1 VVTVTDREDLRAWLM
16 RDPALHLYELGDL
29 DDFFWPHTH
38 WYALG
43 DAIALVYDAPPVPA
57 LLAFGE
63 VAQFAPLLAELRD
76 VLPGELYAHLSP
88 GFYASLAPRFASEP
102 HGVHLKM
109 MLADPAKLPPAA
121 VEHLHAGDRAEL
133 ERFFADAYP
142 ANWFDARMLETG
154 HYVAVR
160 DPEIV
165 ASAGVHV
172 CAPAERVAAL
182 GNIAVSPARRGEGL
196 GRRVTAGVCHSL
208 LAAGIDR
215 IGLNVRADNAAAVAL
230 YSALGFAVAGQYEL
244 HHLIARAR

>member
-1 VVTVTDREDLRAWLM
+1 VVTTVTDREALRAWLM

-29 DDFFWPHTH
+29 DDFFWPDTR

-63 VAQFAPLLAELRD
+63 PAQFAPLLAELREI
-76 VLPGELYAHLSP
+76 LPRELYAHLSP
-88 GFYASLAPRFASEP
+88 GLYARLAPRFASEP
-102 HGVHLKM
+102 HGVHVKM
-109 MLADPAKLPPAA
+109 MLADHARLPPAA
-121 VEHLHAGDRAEL
+121 VAHLGAGDRVEL

-142 ANWFDARMLETG
+142 GNWFDPRMLETG

-160 DPEIV
+160 EPEIV

-172 CAPAERVAAL
+172 CAPTDRVAAL
-182 GNIAVSPARRGEGL
+182 GNIAVSPARRGAGL

-215 IGLNVRADNAAAVAL
+215 IGLNVRADNHAAVEL
-230 YSALGFAVAGQYEL
+230 YASLGFTVAGHYEL
-244 HHLIARAR
+244 HHLMDR